1 MIFIIK
7 SYYLNM
13 KGSDKINIVI
23 VGTSTKNGMKLLKEV
38 QRAIQKIEKKI
49 IVKGISDTSS
59 NSYGIKN
66 VPALIV
72 DGRVLS
78 QGKVLSEREIH
89 RLLVTPV

>member
-1 MIFIIK
+1 M
-7 SYYLNM
+7 
-13 KGSDKINIVI
+13 INIVV

-38 QRAIQKIEKKI
+38 QRAIQKIERKI

-59 NSYGIKN
+59 NNYGIKN

-72 DGRVLS
+72 DGKVIS

-89 RLLVTPV
+89 RVLVASE